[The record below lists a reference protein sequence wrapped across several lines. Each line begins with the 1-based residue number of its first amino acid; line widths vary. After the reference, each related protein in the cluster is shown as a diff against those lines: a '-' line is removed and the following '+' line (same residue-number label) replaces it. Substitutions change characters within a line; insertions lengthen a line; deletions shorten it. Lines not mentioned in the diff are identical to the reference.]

1 MAVFPLNT
9 VVFVGAT
16 LRLQIFEQRYLELVK
31 TCMKNQQGFVIALIR
46 DGRDVEDTPE
56 IYPVG
61 TYVEIVDWDSLDHN
75 LLGITVQGRQR
86 VRLHNTDVND
96 QHLMT
101 AEIEFLDNL
110 EAKPTDLI
118 DDNLVSLLQALHKHD
133 FVAAKY
139 PEIDYSSSIEIAY
152 KLCELLPA
160 SNLEKQQLLE
170 TDQADLLYER
180 LRVIINQLE
189 NLSSADDF
197 L

>member
-1 MAVFPLNT
+1 M
-9 VVFVGAT
+9 VFVGGI

-31 TCMKNQQGFVIALIR
+31 SCMKNQRGFVIALIL
-46 DGRDVEDTPE
+46 DGSEVDDTPE

-61 TYVEIVDWDSLDHN
+61 TYVEIVDWDSLEHN

-86 VRLHNTDVND
+86 VRLHNIGVND
-96 QHLMT
+96 QHLIS
-101 AEIEFLDNL
+101 AEMEFLDNL
-110 EAKPTDLI
+110 EDTPTELI

-139 PEIDYSSSIEIAY
+139 PDIDYSSSIQIAY

-160 SNLEKQQLLE
+160 SNLEKQRLLE
-170 TDQADLLYER
+170 IDQADLLYEH
-180 LRVIINQLE
+180 LRAIVNQLE